1 MGLRTQFAIYSY
13 ILHLKLAGETMYQL
27 SSACIPHTCAPSS
40 SSLCCVVL
48 WFVVI
53 TTTHIKMYGASVI
66 SGLIST
72 FYMCVLVMYMYM
84 YICIMNLAIVKINVY
99 FSIFLQAFL
108 KIATTRINEKASVP
122 ANLEGIYIYIYM
134 YKYVELEGGCVCGV
148 KKFGIL
154 NVAAP
159 VARAR
164 RPAIRFIT

>member
-1 MGLRTQFAIYSY
+1 MYLTEPLFTTCLVQGTLESLRYGLVDTICYIIYCNY

-72 FYMCVLVMYMYM
+72 FYMCVLVMHVHVHMY
-84 YICIMNLAIVKINVY
+84 YESGHSQN
-99 FSIFLQAFL
+99 
-108 KIATTRINEKASVP
+108 
-122 ANLEGIYIYIYM
+122 
-134 YKYVELEGGCVCGV
+134 
-148 KKFGIL
+148 
-154 NVAAP
+154 
-159 VARAR
+159 
-164 RPAIRFIT
+164 